1 MKNLGPLVLLL
12 LLMGCSQ
19 NAGPALSPDAQ
30 AAAQPE
36 IYEAVFRYQFDHN
49 ASGIQKGAERY
60 CLSVI
65 GEASPDAD
73 FLRRFEGNK
82 PPVAAADQCE
92 RKAGRN
98 LFFRIQNLDWR
109 SDDEV
114 WVRGGYFEGNLSSS
128 IESYRV
134 IRKDGKWVVAGARM
148 EAIS

>member
-1 MKNLGPLVLLL
+1 V
-12 LLMGCSQ
+12 
-19 NAGPALSPDAQ
+19 
-30 AAAQPE
+30 
-36 IYEAVFRYQFDHN
+36 V
-49 ASGIQKGAERY
+49 
-60 CLSVI
+60 

-92 RKAGRN
+92 RKTGRN